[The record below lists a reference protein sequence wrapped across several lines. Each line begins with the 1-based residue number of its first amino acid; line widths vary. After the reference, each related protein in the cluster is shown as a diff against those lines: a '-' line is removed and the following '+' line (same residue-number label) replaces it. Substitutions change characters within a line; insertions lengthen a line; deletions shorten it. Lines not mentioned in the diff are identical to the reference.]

1 MEKYFPEEY
10 QQRLEILLLDM
21 DKQLQAARKEKKFLK
36 SQNTILKE
44 SNDSNQFLI
53 AQLNLALTKANGRIK
68 VLEEKMGEH
77 DVILAKQSE

>member
-1 MEKYFPEEY
+1 M
-10 QQRLEILLLDM
+10 
-21 DKQLQAARKEKKFLK
+21 K

-53 AQLNLALTKANGRIK
+53 GQLNLALTKANGRIK

-77 DVILAKQSE
+77 DAILAKQSEQIAINTNSIIGKQPNEKQPTDITSPSA